1 MEKKTSFQSANSSLL
16 EAERIIVKTIN
27 LIKKQHKAEFDTKY
41 QIIALI
47 GEGGFGQVFKVRHI
61 PSGKFY
67 AAKTISWALLE
78 DKATSLAEI
87 EAMKQLDHP
96 NLIKLYEY
104 FEMDD
109 AKVMLIMEYLSGE
122 NLYERILEHE
132 LFDEEYA
139 RKMFE

>member
-1 MEKKTSFQSANSSLL
+1 
-16 EAERIIVKTIN
+16 
-27 LIKKQHKAEFDTKY
+27 
-41 QIIALI
+41 
-47 GEGGFGQVFKVRHI
+47 VFKVKHI

-67 AAKTISWALLE
+67 AGKTISWASLE

-96 NLIKLYEY
+96 NLIKLFEY

-132 LFDEEYA
+132 IFEEDYA